1 MRIKSKPKQASPSRP
16 DVWRWNV
23 DSVWH
28 HFSWMCQAS
37 YLAGKSTNTF
47 DRYHH
52 ASACLYFGIGAI
64 EAFLNKKIRERFAG
78 AKSEEDLLIQMEWY
92 VTLATTTNFGIMP
105 EWEQRKWREEF
116 AAMKLRGMA
125 PVLPVPADTK
135 RYPRGEDNKPVLR
148 TFLPNLTGIQEVR
161 DGIARHL
168 NELAD
173 GKGTFLGPFQT
184 SLTVSFHHIHDA
196 YGRQEIPRHIIY
208 RGEIGEEAVIGHPR
222 SLLIHMTKLLE
233 IYCDQIRRCPHC
245 HAIFLQFRR
254 QQEYCGRRCQSVAV
268 MQKRRNEDKAQKRKP
283 TEEKSHTKG
292 SIKGRLRHGKKRR

>member
-1 MRIKSKPKQASPSRP
+1 MAQHPSLPEMSSEWTRP
-16 DVWRWNV
+16 QLEMDQW
-23 DSVWH
+23 
-28 HFSWMCQAS
+28 A
-37 YLAGKSTNTF
+37 
-47 DRYHH
+47 
-52 ASACLYFGIGAI
+52 
-64 EAFLNKKIRERFAG
+64 
-78 AKSEEDLLIQMEWY
+78 QMDWF
-92 VTLATTTNFGIMP
+92 VTLARTINFGTLP
-105 EWEQRKWREEF
+105 EWEQCKWREEV
-116 AAMKLRGMA
+116 AAMQLRA
-125 PVLPVPADTK
+125 HTPLLPVPPDTK
-135 RYPRGEDNKPVLR
+135 RYPRGENSNLSI
-148 TFLPNLTGIQEVR
+148 FLPNLTQIQEVR
-161 DGIARHL
+161 DVIARHL

-208 RGEIGEEAVIGHPR
+208 RGEVGEETVNNHLR

-245 HAIFLQFRR
+245 RAIFLQFRR

-268 MQKRRNEDKAQKRKP
+268 MQKRRAEDKAQKRKQ